1 MVLEQIEKESI
12 LALLNNYRQIHD
24 GLSTIEDSINIMQ
37 KSLTELLNSKDALI
51 NNLEENREGESTLIK
66 GLVEKYGEGKLN
78 LENFEWII
86 NSK

>member
-24 GLSTIEDSINIMQ
+24 GLSKIEGSINEMQ
-37 KSLTELLNSKDALI
+37 KALTDLFNAKDALI
-51 NNLEENREGESTLIK
+51 KNLEDNREGESTLIK

-78 LENFEWII
+78 LENFEWVI
-86 NSK
+86 NK